1 MARISVCIT
10 HYNRPEKLGATLAS
24 LAAQTRQPDEIFLW
38 DDCSPNDPTPVVR
51 EWHGR
56 FRHFVYH
63 RNETNL
69 GMPGNLNAVISQATG
84 DYIANLH
91 DADIYHPTLLEKWS
105 AALDAHPT
113 AGLVFCRDSRWK
125 NPRFV
130 RGWTPEPGAITP
142 GLEFFERFYLGRIDS
157 IIWGTVMARRA
168 SYQRLLPF
176 DPQFKNWAD
185 VDMWMRFC
193 GVGSIVHLS
202 EQLIE
207 LDRTVT
213 PLRRFSFKRAR
224 LVQSIIL
231 TNINRFYSGDSLAS
245 RASSQRRKWRKMWW
259 RWMLGGIA
267 NQDWNRL
274 VDGVRTRRS
283 TIL

>member
-1 MARISVCIT
+1 
-10 HYNRPEKLGATLAS
+10 
-24 LAAQTRQPDEIFLW
+24 
-38 DDCSPNDPTPVVR
+38 
-51 EWHGR
+51 
-56 FRHFVYH
+56 
-63 RNETNL
+63 
-69 GMPGNLNAVISQATG
+69 MPGNLNAVISQATG